1 MLISQLALI
10 LIPIARSAK
19 EMPVP
24 PSHDPRP
31 AGWRVGADI
40 GGTFTDVIALGPAG
54 EVVPMKVP
62 STPPDYGSGVV
73 GATTAVL
80 ASAAA
85 APEDVIAMLHGT
97 TVATNA
103 ILSMSG
109 VRTAV
114 VTTRGFRDVL
124 ELGRL
129 RRPVLYDLS
138 WSKPEP
144 LARRRNRYEL
154 DQRITAAGR
163 LEPPAGEDEV
173 RALATR
179 LRSDGI
185 EAVAVC
191 LINSYARPDEER
203 RVADLLRAALPGV
216 YVTAS
221 VDVSPQPQEFE
232 RTSTAAVNAYV
243 GPAVH
248 GYLTRLEAG
257 LRAAGVSAPLLVMQ
271 SSGGLLDAASVTQ
284 RPVQIIESGP
294 AAGVTA
300 AQKLAQ
306 MIGLSTVVAFDM
318 GGTTAKASLIEH
330 GEPFV
335 SAEYEVGGGMNVA
348 RGLGSGAGYPVRA
361 PSIDIAEVGSGGG
374 SIISVDAAGALHVGP
389 ASAGSRPGPACYGQ
403 GGELPTLTDANVT
416 LGYLSP
422 KSLAG
427 GRVVIHPDLAVKA
440 LSPVAERLGGDVPG
454 TARGAYQ
461 VAVSS
466 MTTAVK
472 AVTSERGRD
481 PREATMVAF
490 GGAGPL
496 YAAALARELGI
507 STVIVPVHPG
517 LFSSLGLLVADTE
530 RHELAPYRPEFAEVS
545 ALGREFAR
553 LTAKVTAELGADAIV
568 DRLLDMRYRGQRFE
582 LRIRVPEGALT
593 DELLAAT
600 RARFH
605 AEHERTYGR
614 AGTDELV
621 ELVNLRVRGRL
632 PASGSIADV
641 LGLPITAGG
650 EPTVRECR
658 FAETVPTVVVGRGD
672 LGPEPLDGPL
682 IVEDMDATTLV
693 PPGARV
699 HRDRFNNIVITWSAE

>member
-1 MLISQLALI
+1 V
-10 LIPIARSAK
+10 
-19 EMPVP
+19 VP
-24 PSHDPRP
+24 SS
-31 AGWRVGADI
+31 GWRVGADI

-54 EVVPMKVP
+54 EVVPMKVL
-62 STPPDYGSGVV
+62 STPPDYGTGVV
-73 GATTAVL
+73 AATTAVL
-80 ASAAA
+80 AAAGA
-85 APEDVIAMLHGT
+85 APAGVTAMLHGT
-97 TVATNA
+97 TVATNT
-103 ILSMSG
+103 ILEMAG
-109 VRTAV
+109 ARTAV
-114 VTTRGFRDVL
+114 VTTQGFRDVL

-138 WSKPEP
+138 WTKPVP
-144 LARRRNRYEL
+144 LAVRRHRHEL
-154 DQRITAAGR
+154 AQRITADGR
-163 LEPPAGEDEV
+163 LAPPADEADV
-173 RALATR
+173 RALAAR
-179 LRSDGI
+179 LRADGI

-191 LINSYARPDEER
+191 LLNSYVRPDEER
-203 RVADLLRAALPGV
+203 RVAELLRAELPGV

-221 VDVSPQPQEFE
+221 VDISPQPQEFE
-232 RTSTAAVNAYV
+232 RTSTATVNAYV
-243 GPAVH
+243 GPVVH

-257 LRAAGVSAPLLVMQ
+257 LRTAGVHAPLLVMQ
-271 SSGGLLDAASVTQ
+271 SSGGLLDADSVSR

-300 AQKLAQ
+300 VRQLAR
-306 MIGLSTVVAFDM
+306 LLELPSVVAFDM

-335 SAEYEVGGGMNVA
+335 SADYEVGGGMNAA
-348 RGLGSGAGYPVRA
+348 RGLGSGAGYPVRT

-374 SIISVDAAGALHVGP
+374 SVITVDQAGALHVGP

-422 KSLAG
+422 DALAG
-427 GRVVIHPDLAVKA
+427 GRVAIHPDLAAKA
-440 LSPVAERLGGDVPG
+440 LSPVAEQLGRDVPD
-454 TARGAYQ
+454 TARGAYE

-507 STVIVPVHPG
+507 TTVLVPAHPG

-530 RHELAPYRPEFAEVS
+530 LNEVASHHPDLAAEFE
-545 ALGREFAR
+545 R
-553 LTAKVTAELGADAIV
+553 LTAKVTAGLGEAAV
-568 DRLLDMRYRGQRFE
+568 LERLLDMRYRGQRFE
-582 LRIRVPEGALT
+582 LRIRLDDGPLT
-593 DELLAAT
+593 DDLLAAA

-614 AGTDELV
+614 AGDDSLV
-621 ELVNLRVRGRL
+621 EIVNLRVRGTLPSPVSLEDVLRL
-632 PASGSIADV
+632 PPAPGRAPV
-641 LGLPITAGG
+641 T
-650 EPTVRECR
+650 RECR
-658 FAETVPTVVVGRGD
+658 FTETLPTPVVARAD
-672 LGPEPLDGPL
+672 IGPEPVDGPL
-682 IVEDMDATTLV
+682 VVEDMDATTLV

-699 HRDRFNNIVITWSAE
+699 HRDRFHTLVITWSAA